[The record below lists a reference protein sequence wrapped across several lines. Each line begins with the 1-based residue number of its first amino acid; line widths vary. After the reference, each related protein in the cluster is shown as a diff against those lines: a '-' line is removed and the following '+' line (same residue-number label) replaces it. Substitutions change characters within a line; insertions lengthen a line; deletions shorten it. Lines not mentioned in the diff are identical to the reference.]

1 MDFINRTCVITGG
14 ANGIGRCIA
23 ERFLDAG
30 TRVAVIDPDEAAGN
44 RLAARFSPAR
54 FLYFPGDIAEQA
66 VLERFA
72 AVVLERFRRVDCLIH
87 NACVSRQGIL
97 SGCSYADFVYV
108 QRVGVIAPYYLTSLF
123 RDHFAPG
130 ASVVNIASTRAVM
143 SQADTESYTAAKGGI
158 RALTH
163 ALSVSLA
170 GTARVNSVSPGW
182 IDTAAYHLDNGI
194 ACEQT
199 PADRLQHPVGRVG
212 APDDIANIVLFL
224 CSDQASFL
232 TGQDITVDGGMTTQM
247 IYHADCSWTY
257 DPEERT

>member
-1 MDFINRTCVITGG
+1 MNFTDKICIVTGG

-23 ERFLDAG
+23 ERFLEAG
-30 TRVAVIDPDEAAGN
+30 ARVAVIDPDEAAGN
-44 RLAARFSPAR
+44 RLAARFSPDR

-72 AVVLERFRRVDCLIH
+72 AAVLERFRRVDCLVH
-87 NACVSRQGIL
+87 NACISRRGIL
-97 SGCSYADFVYV
+97 SGCSYADFAYV
-108 QRVGVIAPYYLTSLF
+108 QRVGVLAPYYLTSLF
-123 RDHFAPG
+123 RAHFAPG

-143 SQADTESYTAAKGGI
+143 SQADTESYTAAKGGV

-182 IDTAAYHLDNGI
+182 IETAAYHTGES
-194 ACEQT
+194 AAEQS
-199 PADRLQHPVGRVG
+199 PADRLQHSVGRVG
-212 APDDIANIVLFL
+212 EPDDIANAVLFL
-224 CSDQASFL
+224 CSGRASFI

-247 IYHADCSWTY
+247 IYHADCGWTY
-257 DPEERT
+257 DPEENT